1 MALRYTKYKIFHFK
15 DKLDSLPAGN
25 PEIKPPV
32 HIRIKPTNV
41 CNHSCSYCAYRTDAL
56 QLGQDM
62 NIRDFIPRE
71 KMLEIIDD
79 CIEMGV
85 KAVTFSGGGEPFCY
99 KYFTEVLEKLA
110 ASPIQ
115 FASLS
120 NGALVKGRPAEIF
133 AEKGTWL
140 RISIDGWDDESYS
153 RYRSVKNG
161 EFTNIMKNMSA
172 FKAMGGKC
180 SLGVSVIVDNQNC
193 DHLYELVEKIRNTGA
208 DSVKISPC
216 IVSNSAAENNRYHEH
231 IFDTV
236 KSHTERI
243 KKDFLNGGFEIYDS
257 YHLMESKF
265 EKDYDWCPYLQVL
278 PVIGADQNIYP
289 CQDKAYNLEEALIGS
304 IRDVRFKDFWFS
316 GKNKFFKINP
326 SKVCGHHCVAND
338 KNKVILEYLNTDM
351 EHLGFV

>member
-15 DKLDSLPAGN
+15 DKLDSLPAEN
-25 PEIKPPV
+25 PEIIAPV

-41 CNHSCSYCAYRTDAL
+41 CNHNCWYCAYRTDTL

-62 NIRDFIPRE
+62 NTRDFIPRE

-99 KYFTEVLEKLA
+99 KYFTEVLEKLS
-110 ASPIQ
+110 ASPVK

-120 NGALVKGRPAEIF
+120 NGALVKGRAAEIF
-133 AEKGTWL
+133 AEYGTWL
-140 RISIDGWDDESYS
+140 RISIDGWDNKSYAK
-153 RYRSVKNG
+153 YRSVKDG
-161 EFTNIMKNMSA
+161 EFTNVIENMTA
-172 FKAMGGKC
+172 FKKLGGTC
-180 SLGVSVIVDNQNC
+180 SLGVSVIVDNKNC
-193 DHLYELVEKIRNTGA
+193 GHLYNLVERIKETGA

-216 IVSNSAAENNRYHEH
+216 IVSNSAAENNEYHQP
-231 IFDTV
+231 IFEDV
-236 KSHTERI
+236 KIETAKI
-243 KKDFLNGGFEIYDS
+243 KKDFENNGFEVYDS

-289 CQDKAYNLEEALIGS
+289 CQDKAYNIDEALIGS
-304 IRDVRFKDFWFS
+304 IKDMRFKDFWFS
-316 GKNKFFKINP
+316 DKNKFFKINP

-338 KNKVILEYLNTDM
+338 KNRVILEYLNTDM